1 MIHWGER
8 KRTMDAMQMKAATR
22 RGNNREGICQI
33 DKMYSAI
40 IYVVFVNVVWPK
52 SIELGL

>member
-1 MIHWGER
+1 
-8 KRTMDAMQMKAATR
+8 MDAMQMKAATR